1 MLTLHK
7 PKTDRKVQWQEGV
20 VDNELM
26 GKKKSKC
33 MLFFCGF
40 YVIKLFTH
48 THTHTC
54 TCTCTGHTY
63 HFPAHTT
70 HITTV
75 LPAGCCIYTKPHKFG
90 ESDSESDGDD
100 DECCHEHRV
109 ARRKVPK

>member
-48 THTHTC
+48 THTHTPVPVPVQG
-54 TCTCTGHTY
+54 T
-63 HFPAHTT
+63 HTT
-70 HITTV
+70 FLHILLT
-75 LPAGCCIYTKPHKFG
+75 
-90 ESDSESDGDD
+90 
-100 DECCHEHRV
+100 
-109 ARRKVPK
+109 